1 MKKHTTIIFLVIALV
16 GCQSKLQVSDFVP
29 AEMAVVNDIVTKSS
43 APKVDSTVT
52 FLTETNF
59 MAWSKIGSLEERFQ
73 ACDVPESIA
82 TRLSTKALVESIAKY
97 PLNYLI
103 FAYDN
108 PLTAV
113 QIIIDYSHLHQE
125 LQSRDDAISELTDLY
140 SKSTIITDDNVDSQ
154 NSRIVLS
161 YKDEMFL
168 GYLLLFEITTKSIDI
183 NSGQILL
190 KVVEDKILEESSQKE
205 IFSDFF
211 MTPLAAIKN
220 FLQNS
225 SLSGYRTP
233 TTTIYTPLGHAL
245 EGYLYPEMSQSD
257 IDSLTREFAMQYS
270 DATVLRPASNVYNC
284 HSYAWYSDDTSN
296 NIWLNSHLNPYT
308 SQLHYY
314 WTYDYYEE
322 CYEYNA
328 TKATYMQ
335 SYPLLSHSARIAPSG
350 DYISKWRNGP
360 LMQHSK
366 TDCPYLTT
374 EMHYY
379 KTRYFPSN
387 YINISG
393 TTVVLPGTTNYYS
406 ISNIDEEADPY
417 DYDVTASFI
426 VNPSQTPFT
435 FTTINKATQTYSL
448 QCNDYGAYKIRAE
461 YERQPGYLFYGE
473 LLVICVGSRTMQR
486 IQDENVTDL
495 ERFLRDNWDQISE

>member
-1 MKKHTTIIFLVIALV
+1 MKKHTTIIFLIIALV

-73 ACDVPESIA
+73 ACDVPESIT

-211 MTPLAAIKN
+211 MTPLVAIKN
-220 FLQNS
+220 CLQNS
-225 SLSGYRTP
+225 SPSGYRTP
-233 TTTIYTPLGHAL
+233 TTTIYTPLGHEL
-245 EGYLYPEMSQSD
+245 VGYLYPEMSQSD
-257 IDSLTREFAMQYS
+257 IDSITREAAMQYS

-284 HSYAWYSDDTSN
+284 HSYAWYSDDPSN
-296 NIWLNSHLNPYT
+296 NIWLESHLNPYT
-308 SQLHYY
+308 
-314 WTYDYYEE
+314 
-322 CYEYNA
+322 
-328 TKATYMQ
+328 
-335 SYPLLSHSARIAPSG
+335 
-350 DYISKWRNGP
+350 
-360 LMQHSK
+360 
-366 TDCPYLTT
+366 
-374 EMHYY
+374 
-379 KTRYFPSN
+379 
-387 YINISG
+387 
-393 TTVVLPGTTNYYS
+393 
-406 ISNIDEEADPY
+406 
-417 DYDVTASFI
+417 
-426 VNPSQTPFT
+426 
-435 FTTINKATQTYSL
+435 
-448 QCNDYGAYKIRAE
+448 
-461 YERQPGYLFYGE
+461 
-473 LLVICVGSRTMQR
+473 
-486 IQDENVTDL
+486 
-495 ERFLRDNWDQISE
+495 